1 MFVCV
6 AENVRA
12 RSAAPKKV
20 RPLGQPRNGGVK
32 ESRRVR
38 SADATVASRKL
49 VKSEEKQ
56 AEQASKPEE
65 KQVDP
70 VSKPKE
76 KQADQV
82 SKPEEK
88 QDGQVSKPEEEQV
101 DQVSSE
107 MQKPQE
113 EVGSLSE
120 TVENDLSVGKLQW
133 HYTSRKTFS

>member
-38 SADATVASRKL
+38 SAEATVASRKL

-88 QDGQVSKPEEEQV
+88 QDGQVS
-101 DQVSSE
+101 SE